1 MATAVESSSAPAA
14 PSKPVGLVIL
24 SALGGAY
31 ILAAL
36 AVAFYAVPA
45 LWLDFVGP
53 LNNLALGAQ
62 VAALV
67 ALCWFGGKLSA
78 DAPAGTRGGGF
89 FFVCWA
95 FTIFFCVRAVA
106 LNFEAAAGQV
116 VAAAFGLLLLYFAV
130 KFFTGR
136 TGANWSTGL
145 EHAGWFSFAAYKPS
159 LGRWVRRITTLGIL
173 LLGLSGAYSLSAQG
187 IVPDTAVLAL
197 PFGLGSVPVLQQAQV
212 LVPLLIALATL
223 WVAFRAV
230 NVPSFAEFL
239 IATEA
244 EMNKVSWT
252 PRKRLF
258 QDTIVVLVTTLI
270 MTLFLLAVD
279 LFWGWLLSRERVG
292 VLPPPAS
299 DKAKGDK
306 TGGREQ
312 KW

>member
-14 PSKPVGLVIL
+14 PSKPAGLVLL
-24 SALGGAY
+24 SAIGGAY
-31 ILAAL
+31 ILAIL

-45 LWLDFVGP
+45 LWLDLVGP
-53 LNNLALGAQ
+53 LNNVTLVAQ

-67 ALCWFGGKLSA
+67 ALCWFGGKLAA

-95 FTIFFCVRAVA
+95 LTIFFFVRAVA
-106 LNFEAAAGQV
+106 LNFEAVAGQV
-116 VAAAFGLLLLYFAV
+116 IAAAFGLLLLYFAT

-136 TGANWSTGL
+136 TGANWSAGL
-145 EHAGWFSFAAYKPS
+145 ERAGWFSLALYKPS
-159 LGRWVRRITTLGIL
+159 LGRWVRRITILGIL
-173 LLGLSGAYSLSAQG
+173 LLGWSGAYSLSEQG
-187 IVPDTAVLAL
+187 IVPSTWVLAL

-212 LVPLLIALATL
+212 LVPLLIGLATF
-223 WVAFRAV
+223 WIAIRAV
-230 NVPSFAEFL
+230 NVPTFAEFL

-258 QDTIVVLVTTLI
+258 QDTVVVLVTTLI

-279 LFWGWLLSRERVG
+279 LFWGWLLSRQTVG
-292 VLPPPAS
+292 VLPPPVS
-299 DKAKGDK
+299 EKDKAGRGE
-306 TGGREQ
+306 TREQ

>member
-1 MATAVESSSAPAA
+1 MATAVEPSSAPAA
-14 PSKPVGLVIL
+14 PGKPIGLAL
-24 SALGGAY
+24 ASALGGAY
-31 ILAAL
+31 ILGML

-45 LWLDFVGP
+45 LWVQTVGP
-53 LNNLALGAQ
+53 LSYTALVAQ
-62 VAALV
+62 VAVLAV
-67 ALCWFGGKLSA
+67 LCWFGGKLAA
-78 DAPAGTRGGGF
+78 DAPPGTRGGGF

-106 LNFEAAAGQV
+106 LTFEAAAGQV
-116 VAAAFGLLLLYFAV
+116 IAAAFGLLLLFFAV

-145 EHAGWFSFAAYKPS
+145 EQAGWFSRALYKPS
-159 LGRWVRRITTLGIL
+159 LGRWVRRLTAIGIVVV
-173 LLGLSGAYSLSAQG
+173 GWSGAASLGAQG
-187 IVPDTAVLAL
+187 VVPTTWVLEL
-197 PFGLGSVPVLQQAQV
+197 PFGFGAVTALQQADVFVPALIV
-212 LVPLLIALATL
+212 LASL

-279 LFWGWLLSRERVG
+279 LFWGWLLSLPKVN
-292 VLPPPAS
+292 VLPAPVEK
-299 DKAKGDK
+299 DKAPVGS
-306 TGGREQ
+306 REQ

>member
-1 MATAVESSSAPAA
+1 MATAVESSSGPAA
-14 PSKPVGLVIL
+14 PSKPVGLMLL
-24 SALGGAY
+24 SAIGGAY
-31 ILAAL
+31 ILATL

-45 LWLDFVGP
+45 LWVQLVGP
-53 LNNLALGAQ
+53 LNFYTLFAQIGALA
-62 VAALV
+62 V
-67 ALCWFGGKLSA
+67 LCWFGGKLAS

-95 FTIFFCVRAVA
+95 FTIFFFVRALA
-106 LNFEAAAGQV
+106 LNFEAVAGQV
-116 VAAAFGLLLLYFAV
+116 VAAAFGLLLLYFAL

-136 TGANWSTGL
+136 TGANWSVSL
-145 EHAGWFSFAAYKPS
+145 EQAGWFSLALYKPS
-159 LGRWVRRITTLGIL
+159 LGRWVRRITMLGIAVV
-173 LLGLSGAYSLSAQG
+173 GISGAVALMASG
-187 IVPDTAVLAL
+187 VVPDTWVLAM
-197 PFGLGSVPVLQQAQV
+197 PFGLASVPVLQQAES
-212 LVPLLIALATL
+212 LVPALICLAAG

-258 QDTIVVLVTTLI
+258 QDTIVVLVTTLL

-279 LFWGWLLSRERVG
+279 LFWGWLLSREKVN
-292 VLPPPAS
+292 VLPPQVEAK
-299 DKAKGDK
+299 DKAN

>member
-14 PSKPVGLVIL
+14 PSKPAGLVLL
-24 SALGGAY
+24 SAIGGAY

-45 LWLDFVGP
+45 LWLDYVGP
-53 LNNLALGAQ
+53 LNNVTLIAQ
-62 VAALV
+62 VTVLA
-67 ALCWFGGKLSA
+67 ALCWFGGKLAA
-78 DAPAGTRGGGF
+78 DAPVGTRGGGF

-95 FTIFFCVRAVA
+95 LTIFFFVRAVA
-106 LNFEAAAGQV
+106 LNFEGSGGQI
-116 VAAAFGLLLLYFAV
+116 VAAAFGLLLLYFAM

-145 EHAGWFSFAAYKPS
+145 ERAGWFSLALYKPT
-159 LGRWVRRITTLGIL
+159 LGRWVRRITIIGIL
-173 LLGLSGAYSLSAQG
+173 LVGVSGAISLNASG
-187 IVPDTAVLAL
+187 VVPDTWTLAL
-197 PFGLGSVPVLQQAQV
+197 PFGLGSVPVMQQAQA
-212 LVPLLIALATL
+212 LAPLLIGLVAF

-279 LFWGWLLSRERVG
+279 LFWGWLLSRDRIG
-292 VLPPPAS
+292 VLPPPAA
-299 DKAKGDK
+299 AKDGKDG
-306 TGGREQ
+306 TGGEQ

>member
-1 MATAVESSSAPAA
+1 MATAVEPSSAPAA
-14 PSKPVGLVIL
+14 PSKPAGLALL

-53 LNNLALGAQ
+53 LNLYTLGAQ
-62 VAALV
+62 VLALTG
-67 ALCWFGGKLSA
+67 LCWFGGKLAA
-78 DAPAGTRGGGF
+78 DAPAGTRGGGV

-95 FTIFFCVRAVA
+95 LTIFFCARAVA
-106 LNFEAAAGQV
+106 LNFEGTGGQI
-116 VAAAFGLLLLYFAV
+116 VAAAFALLLAYFAT

-136 TGANWSTGL
+136 TGADWSTGL
-145 EHAGWFSFAAYKPS
+145 ERAGWFSVALYKPS
-159 LGRWVRRITTLGIL
+159 LGRWVRRITIIGVL
-173 LLGLSGAYSLSAQG
+173 LVGVSGAISLSASG
-187 IVPDTAVLAL
+187 VVPETWVLAL
-197 PFGLGSVPVLQQAQV
+197 PFGLGSVPVLQQASD
-212 LVPLLIALATL
+212 LVPLLIGLAAF

-258 QDTIVVLVTTLI
+258 QDTIVVLVTTII

-279 LFWGWLLSRERVG
+279 LFWGWLLSLPRVG
-292 VLPPPAS
+292 VLPPPAA
-299 DKAKGDK
+299 AKGKNDA
-306 TGGREQ
+306 GGREQ